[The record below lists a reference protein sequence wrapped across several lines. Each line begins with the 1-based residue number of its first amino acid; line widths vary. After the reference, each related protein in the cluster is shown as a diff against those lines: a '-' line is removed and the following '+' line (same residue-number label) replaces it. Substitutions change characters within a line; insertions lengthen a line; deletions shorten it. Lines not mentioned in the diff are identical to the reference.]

1 MIRFLI
7 DCWETMAKTEIISI
21 HMIQLIIIYLVS
33 DYPLGQY
40 NNSNLQW
47 TSSATWEPPTGGN
60 GVKISLTFDK
70 TGGDANKDNWKVTGA
85 TVKIDGKSV
94 NDPNGS
100 KGLTVTVSG

>member
-1 MIRFLI
+1 
-7 DCWETMAKTEIISI
+7 
-21 HMIQLIIIYLVS
+21 MIQLIIIYLVS

-94 NDPNGS
+94 DDPNGS
-100 KGLTVTVSG
+100 KGLTVTVNAS